1 MAEYAEGAEG
11 RRKWFIPLEKK
22 ILTALIEQHKGVV
35 ESKKRDGASNREKE
49 QVWEVIAAQFSA
61 HPSTQPRS
69 SRELRRCWENMKARA
84 KKALE
89 SERIRE
95 GAGENRSTSSA
106 VTPEVEAVL
115 NVLNPVLDNIS
126 TTSSYDEKTGEPLLD
141 HDVKNVVNS
150 QDIVSDC
157 LIPETTET
165 ADIRMDGYQPNHQAS
180 VSGPPPSC
188 DLTTYYE
195 KPTSD
200 MNPNIGPSRRTR
212 KQKMDQLCDQDIL
225 LAQLQMQQAQ
235 LSIENLR
242 LERKALQEKYQQQR
256 EAHEWQRTLHEAN
269 LNLAMLQIKFWEKKT
284 GFGDME
290 T

>member
-1 MAEYAEGAEG
+1 MADYSDTTEG

-22 ILTALIEQHKGVV
+22 ILTALIEQHKNVV

-89 SERIRE
+89 SDRTARD
-95 GAGENRSTSSA
+95 GSGENRSVPSA

-115 NVLNPVLDNIS
+115 NVLNPCMLDNIS
-126 TTSSYDEKTGEPLLD
+126 TSFDEKTGEPILD
-141 HDVKNVVNS
+141 GDVKNVNS
-150 QDIVSDC
+150 ESMVSEM
-157 LIPETTET
+157 LMPETSTNT
-165 ADIRMDGYQPNHQAS
+165 SVRMDGFQTNQQPAAPEAPQN
-180 VSGPPPSC
+180 C

-195 KPTSD
+195 KPSSD

-225 LAQLQMQQAQ
+225 LAQMQMQQAQ

-242 LERKALQEKYQQQR
+242 LERKTLQERYQQQR
-256 EAHEWQRTLHEAN
+256 EAHEWQRAQHEAN

-284 GFGDME
+284 GYGDME

>member
-1 MAEYAEGAEG
+1 MAEYGEGTEG
-11 RRKWFIPLEKK
+11 RRKWFIPLEKT
-22 ILTALIEQHKGVV
+22 ILTALVEQQKSIV

-49 QVWEVIAAQFSA
+49 KVWEVIAAQFSA
-61 HPSTQPRS
+61 HPSTQPRT

-89 SERIRE
+89 SDRARE
-95 GAGENRSTSSA
+95 GSEDNRNLGSA

-115 NVLNPVLDNIS
+115 NVIS
-126 TTSSYDEKTGEPLLD
+126 PYD
-141 HDVKNVVNS
+141 DVKNVVVDP
-150 QDIVSDC
+150 QDIVPDC
-157 LIPETTET
+157 LMPEASATTNSN
-165 ADIRMDGYQPNHQAS
+165 IRMENFQTSQSSASDNSQNCEQPS
-180 VSGPPPSC
+180 
-188 DLTTYYE
+188 YYE
-195 KPTSD
+195 KPNADLTA
-200 MNPNIGPSRRTR
+200 NIGPSRRTR

-242 LERKALQEKYQQQR
+242 LERKTLQERYQQQR
-256 EAHEWQRTLHEAN
+256 EAHEWQRAQHEAN

-284 GFGDME
+284 GYGDME

>member
-1 MAEYAEGAEG
+1 MAEYGEGTEG
-11 RRKWFIPLEKK
+11 RRKWFIPLEKTV
-22 ILTALIEQHKGVV
+22 LTALIEQHKDVV

-89 SERIRE
+89 NDRGTRNGSED
-95 GAGENRSTSSA
+95 NRSLPSS

-115 NVLNPVLDNIS
+115 NVLNP
-126 TTSSYDEKTGEPLLD
+126 YD
-141 HDVKNVVNS
+141 DVKNVVVNP
-150 QDIVSDC
+150 QDMVPDC
-157 LIPETTET
+157 LMPETSTNS
-165 ADIRMDGYQPNHQAS
+165 AVRMDGFQTGQSSAS
-180 VSGPPPSC
+180 DTSQNCEQTS
-188 DLTTYYE
+188 YYE
-195 KPTSD
+195 KPNSD
-200 MNPNIGPSRRTR
+200 LTPNIGPSRRTR
-212 KQKMDQLCDQDIL
+212 KQKMDQLCDEDIL
-225 LAQLQMQQAQ
+225 LAQMQMQQAQ

-242 LERKALQEKYQQQR
+242 LERKTLQEKYQQQR
-256 EAHEWQRTLHEAN
+256 EAHEWQRQQHEAN

-284 GFGDME
+284 GYGDME